1 MGIAGLLQQLLRD
14 EGIPAQEV
22 AKRINFFDAEGL
34 ICAARS
40 GDLNP
45 DHEPFAHDIEHTS
58 DFAEA
63 VRRVKPSV
71 IIGVAGAGPMFTPE
85 VLQEMAKLNE
95 RPVIF
100 ALSNPT
106 SKQECTA
113 EDAYKYRKFMK
124 NSEISQ
130 KLVKK

>member
-1 MGIAGLLQQLLRD
+1 MR
-14 EGIPAQEV
+14 AQEV
-22 AKRINFFDAEGL
+22 VKRINFFDADGL

-40 GDLNP
+40 GDLAP
-45 DHEPFAHDIEHTS
+45 DHEPYAHDLPHTK

-63 VRRVKPSV
+63 VRTVKPSV

-95 RPVIF
+95 RPVVF

-113 EDAYKYRKFMK
+113 ADAYKYNTIKTDAFWFFFVDLSK
-124 NSEISQ
+124 
-130 KLVKK
+130 